1 MCPHV
6 PTFCLAS
13 WSPGCLDERTHGFCG
28 TKYGRRLD
36 KPHLPSV
43 NCGWCQ
49 GILKAS
55 RFFSRSDI
63 VWIFAGQAFRPADRL
78 PGEEFQTSLDC
89 TVTALIYW
97 YIMIYIYNMI
107 SFDIIQFISQAGGG
121 KNQEDTCQIG
131 LKFLSLFLLELRNL
145 GVRIDQD
152 VGCGL
157 RFQYQSCR
165 RSCSFST
172 TAQLKCWR
180 IQGRDV
186 CLQMNLLTG
195 G

>member
-1 MCPHV
+1 
-6 PTFCLAS
+6 
-13 WSPGCLDERTHGFCG
+13 
-28 TKYGRRLD
+28 
-36 KPHLPSV
+36 
-43 NCGWCQ
+43 
-49 GILKAS
+49 
-55 RFFSRSDI
+55 
-63 VWIFAGQAFRPADRL
+63 
-78 PGEEFQTSLDC
+78 
-89 TVTALIYW
+89 
-97 YIMIYIYNMI
+97 MI

-195 G
+195 GQFSFHMIPQNFMLFLYIFVHK